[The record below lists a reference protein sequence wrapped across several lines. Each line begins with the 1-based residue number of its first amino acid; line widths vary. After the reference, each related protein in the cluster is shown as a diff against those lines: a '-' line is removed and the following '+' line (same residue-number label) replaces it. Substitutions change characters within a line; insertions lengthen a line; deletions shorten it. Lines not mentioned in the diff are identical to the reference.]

1 MGKFQELKVWQ
12 KSKDLAVRIYRMT
25 NEGKI
30 SKDFELKNQ
39 IRKSAVSIPSN
50 IAEGDEL
57 DTDKQSVRHFYI
69 AKGSTAEL
77 YTQLIIAYE
86 VGYLEDAIYKE
97 LEKECEETSAM
108 LHKLINYRSKS
119 NR

>member
-1 MGKFQELKVWQ
+1 MGKFKDLKVWQ
-12 KSKDLAVRIYRMT
+12 KSKNLAVRIYKMT

-57 DTDKQSVRHFYI
+57 DTDKQ
-69 AKGSTAEL
+69 
-77 YTQLIIAYE
+77 LIIAFE
-86 VGYLEDAIYKE
+86 IEYLRKQIFDE
-97 LEKECEETSAM
+97 LEKECSEISAM
-108 LHKLINYRSKS
+108 LTKLIKHRS
-119 NR
+119 N

>member
-1 MGKFQELKVWQ
+1 MGKFKDLKVWQ
-12 KSKDLAVRIYRMT
+12 KSKNLAVHIYKMT

-69 AKGSTAEL
+69 ARGSTAEL
-77 YTQLIIAYE
+77 RTQLIIAFE
-86 VGYLEDAIYKE
+86 IEYLRKQIFDE
-97 LEKECEETSAM
+97 LEKECSEISAM
-108 LHKLINYRSKS
+108 LTKLIKHRS
-119 NR
+119 N